1 MKSLR
6 YFVCLMCIFLTFNF
20 TSFSQ
25 NKKEIIKS
33 LSFKDKVWV
42 MKNYSSVKKAFNIS
56 KNVLS
61 VMDSL
66 NKQNFL
72 GGNTEGGK
80 FDAFRHIYWT
90 YSLTKE
96 IGEEKA
102 RRVGEI
108 YENYNK
114 YMFFE
119 KHVYGYDSISMVMDL
134 FNNEI
139 GINLIKIEIDDSLIF
154 NEITNI
160 ILSGRAKIVKK
171 NDLQQSLDENDNVIP
186 EEEWKKKWINNRKLV
201 NSNFKLNND

>member
-1 MKSLR
+1 MRVLR
-6 YFVCLMCIFLTFNF
+6 YFICSMCVFFIFNF
-20 TSFSQ
+20 NSFSQ
-25 NKKEIIKS
+25 NRKEIIKS
-33 LSFKDKVWV
+33 LSLKDKIWV
-42 MKNYSSVKKAFNIS
+42 IRNYSSMKKAYKIS
-56 KNVLS
+56 LDVLKT
-61 VMDSL
+61 MDSL

-96 IGEEKA
+96 IGEEKT

-108 YENYNK
+108 YEIYNR
-114 YMFFE
+114 YIFNNSD
-119 KHVYGYDSISMVMDL
+119 YSGYDSVSMAMDL

-139 GINLIKIEIDDSLIF
+139 GIELEKSKIADSLIF

-160 ILSGRAKIVKK
+160 ILSGKAKIVKK
-171 NDLQQSLDENDNVIP
+171 NALEQSLDENDNVIP

-201 NSNFKLNND
+201 NSNYKLKQ

>member
-6 YFVCLMCIFLTFNF
+6 YFICLMCVFLLFNF

-25 NKKEIIKS
+25 NRKEIIKS

-42 MKNYSSVKKAFNIS
+42 MKNYSSIKKAYKIS
-56 KNVLS
+56 LDVINT
-61 VMDSL
+61 MDSL

-90 YSLTKE
+90 YSLTRE
-96 IGEEKA
+96 IGEEKT

-114 YMFFE
+114 YIFLT
-119 KHVYGYDSISMVMDL
+119 KHYCGYDSVSMAMDL

-139 GINLIKIEIDDSLIF
+139 GINLGKNKIDDSLIF
-154 NEITNI
+154 NKITDL
-160 ILSGRAKIVKK
+160 ILSGNAKIVKK
-171 NDLQQSLDENDNVIP
+171 NTLHQSLDDNDNVIP
-186 EEEWKKKWINNRKLV
+186 EEEWKKNWINNRKLV
-201 NSNFKLNND
+201 NSNYQPKQ